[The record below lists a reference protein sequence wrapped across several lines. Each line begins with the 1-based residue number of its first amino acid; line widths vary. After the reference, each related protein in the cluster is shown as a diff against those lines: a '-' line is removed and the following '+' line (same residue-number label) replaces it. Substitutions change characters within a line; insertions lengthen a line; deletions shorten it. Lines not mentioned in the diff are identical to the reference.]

1 MGRYTPC
8 MRKARL
14 PIRKG
19 KTAPASFVAELDAE
33 SKEILRL
40 ITSISGAHSD
50 TSGLIDSLQLLFA
63 ARAAVDE
70 EVVFP
75 HADEQLTKREHREAL
90 ARAELRTRVID
101 TLLARAASIES
112 DAGRRAWCALVA
124 AEAAALFADEKKL
137 RAAFRPADLRTLH
150 RDAANVRAEVV
161 AAFTR

>member
-1 MGRYTPC
+1 

-14 PIRKG
+14 PVRKG
-19 KTAPASFVAELDAE
+19 KPVPASFVAELDAE

-40 ITSISGAHSD
+40 ISSIATAQSD
-50 TSGLIDSLQLLFA
+50 TSALIDSLQLLFA

-75 HADEQLTKREHREAL
+75 HADERLTRREHREAL
-90 ARAELRTRVID
+90 ERAQLRTRVLD

-112 DAGRRAWCALVA
+112 QPARHAWCALIA

-137 RAAFRPADLRTLH
+137 RVAFRPNDLRVLR
-150 RDAANVRAEVV
+150 RDAATVRAEV
-161 AAFTR
+161 AAMFSR

>member
-1 MGRYTPC
+1 MP
-8 MRKARL
+8 KARL
-14 PIRKG
+14 PIKKG
-19 KTAPASFVAELDAE
+19 KPAPASFVAELDAE

-40 ITSISGAHSD
+40 ISSIADAHSD

-75 HADEQLTKREHREAL
+75 HAGERLTRREHREAL
-90 ARAELRTRVID
+90 ERAQLRTRVVD

-112 DAGRRAWCALVA
+112 EPARRAWCALIA
-124 AEAAALFADEKKL
+124 DEAAALFADEKKL
-137 RAAFRPADLRTLH
+137 RIAFRPNDLPALR
-150 RDAANVRAEVV
+150 RDAANVRAEVT